1 MGLVIA
7 TDIGG
12 TFTDMVAFDTDSKT
26 TVHAKS
32 HTDPGDLTGGIIR
45 CLQKSSLVLSE
56 ATDFV
61 HGSTVAINTAI
72 ERKGAVTALIVTRG
86 MRDVYAIG
94 RGNRPEAYNLFFE
107 RPEPFVPRSRI
118 IEIDERLDAAG
129 NIVTPLDPQSVRD
142 ALQTALGAEAESI
155 AVCLLHAYASPKH
168 EEMTA
173 ALIGEVTPGSYL
185 SLSHEILREYREYER
200 MSTTVLNAYVGPRV
214 SEYIAELD
222 KALAAAGFGGR
233 MSIMQS
239 NGGVMAPATARRQPI
254 RTMESGPV
262 SGVIAASQLSRRLG
276 IKHAV
281 AFDMGGTTAKA
292 ALIEDGAA
300 VMSEGYFVGDEMS
313 GHPVMLPVVDV
324 IEVGAG
330 GGSIAHLDEVG
341 SLRIGPESAGGYP
354 GPICYG
360 WGGTRPT
367 VTDANAV
374 LGRLN
379 PERFLGGEMPLDVE
393 NAASAIGLGL
403 ATRLGLSTN
412 AAAQAVID
420 VAVNKMAL
428 AVRAV
433 SIERG
438 LDPRDCALIAFGGAG
453 PLHATAI
460 ARDLDIPTVIV
471 PPLPGH
477 YSAFG
482 MLVTDLRHDYVRT
495 CYGRLDEVPPATLA
509 AMIDEM
515 TAEGRALLA
524 SEGLADDAIASESFL
539 DLRYAGQ
546 EFTLRVPVAGDEV
559 TTAGLAAVRARF
571 DEMHEA
577 RYGHVAKDE
586 VVEVVNARLV
596 ATGKR
601 DVPDLDSPPAA
612 SAAATP
618 AGTRQV
624 GFAGPG
630 GCVLREAAVWRREEL
645 APGARIAGPAIVE
658 EYASTVV
665 VGEGD
670 VATVGDLGEIIV
682 SVASRRAAPAGA
694 PALGEDR

>member
-1 MGLVIA
+1 
-7 TDIGG
+7 
-12 TFTDMVAFDTDSKT
+12 
-26 TVHAKS
+26 
-32 HTDPGDLTGGIIR
+32 
-45 CLQKSSLVLSE
+45 
-56 ATDFV
+56 
-61 HGSTVAINTAI
+61 
-72 ERKGAVTALIVTRG
+72 
-86 MRDVYAIG
+86 
-94 RGNRPEAYNLFFE
+94 
-107 RPEPFVPRSRI
+107 
-118 IEIDERLDAAG
+118 
-129 NIVTPLDPQSVRD
+129 
-142 ALQTALGAEAESI
+142 
-155 AVCLLHAYASPKH
+155 
-168 EEMTA
+168 
-173 ALIGEVTPGSYL
+173 
-185 SLSHEILREYREYER
+185 
-200 MSTTVLNAYVGPRV
+200 VLNAYVGPRV

-300 VMSEGYFVGDEMS
+300 VMSEGYFVGDDMS

-477 YSAFG
+477 YSAVG
-482 MLVTDLRHDYVRT
+482 MLLTDLRHDYVRT
-495 CYGRLDEVPPATLA
+495 CYGRLDEVPPATMA
-509 AMIDEM
+509 GMIAEM
-515 TAEGRALLA
+515 TGEGRALLA
-524 SEGLADDAIASESFL
+524 SEGLADDAIASESFF

-559 TTAGLAAVRARF
+559 TKAGLAAVRARF

-586 VVEVVNARLV
+586 MVEIVNVRLV
-596 ATGKR
+596 ATGRR

-612 SAAATP
+612 NASARP
-618 AGTRQV
+618 VGTRQV

-630 GCVLREAAVWRREEL
+630 GCVLRESAVWRREDL
-645 APGARIAGPAIVE
+645 APGTRIAGPAIVE

-682 SVASRRAAPAGA
+682 SVASRRVAPAGA
-694 PALGEDR
+694 PAEGGDR

>member
-1 MGLVIA
+1 MSLVIA

-12 TFTDMVAFDTDSKT
+12 TFTDMVAFDTLTKS

-32 HTDPGDLTGGIIR
+32 HTEPEDLTAGIVR
-45 CLQKSSLVLSE
+45 CLQKSGLALPE

-86 MRDVYAIG
+86 TRDVYAIG

-107 RPEPFVPRSRI
+107 RPEPFVPRSRVL
-118 IEIDERLDAAG
+118 EIDERMDATG
-129 NIVTPLDPQSVRD
+129 NVVTPLDDQSVRD
-142 ALQTALGAEAESI
+142 ALAAALGADAESI
-155 AVCLLHAYASPKH
+155 AVCLLHAYASPRH
-168 EEMTA
+168 EELTA
-173 ALIGEVTPGSYL
+173 EVVRQAAPDSYL

-200 MSTTVLNAYVGPRV
+200 MSTTVLNAYIGPRV
-214 SEYIAELD
+214 SEYIAELE
-222 KALAAAGFGGR
+222 KTLTAGGFAGR
-233 MSIMQS
+233 LSIMQS
-239 NGGVMAPATARRQPI
+239 NGGVMAPATARRQPV

-262 SGVIAASQLSRRLG
+262 SGVIAAGQLARRLG
-276 IKHAV
+276 VRHAV
-281 AFDMGGTTAKA
+281 AFDMGGTTAKT
-292 ALIEDGAA
+292 ALIEDGAP

-374 LGRLN
+374 LGRLD
-379 PERFLGGEMPLDVE
+379 PGRFLGGEMPLDIDS
-393 NAASAIGLGL
+393 AASAIGQQL
-403 ATRLGLSTN
+403 ATRLGLSTD
-412 AAAQAVID
+412 AAAQAIVD

-438 LDPRDCALIAFGGAG
+438 LDPRDCALVAFGGAG
-453 PLHATAI
+453 PLHAVAI
-460 ARDLDIPTVIV
+460 ARDLDIPTVII

-482 MLVTDLRHDYVRT
+482 MLVSDVRHDYVRT
-495 CYGRLDEVPPATLA
+495 CYGRLDEVPPATIA
-509 AMIDEM
+509 AMIAEM
-515 TAEGRALLA
+515 ADEGRALLA
-524 SEGLADDAIASESFL
+524 EEDLPDDAISAEPFF

-546 EFTLRVPVAGDEV
+546 EFTLRVPVSPAEV
-559 TTAGLAAVRARF
+559 TPEGLPAVRARF
-571 DEMHEA
+571 DDMHEA

-586 VVEVVNARLV
+586 AVEVVNVRLV
-596 ATGKR
+596 ATGHR
-601 DVPDLDSPPAA
+601 DTPDLDAAPDTTGSPAP
-612 SAAATP
+612 TGVRP
-618 AGTRQV
+618 V

-630 GCVLREAAVWRREEL
+630 GCVLRDATIWRREGL
-645 APGARIAGPAIVE
+645 APGTRITGPAIVE

-665 VGEGD
+665 ADQGD
-670 VATVGDLGEIIV
+670 IVTVGDLGEIVIN
-682 SVASRRAAPAGA
+682 VASRRPATVASAAQ
-694 PALGEDR
+694 GEDK

>member
-1 MGLVIA
+1 MSLVIA

-12 TFTDMVAFDTDSKT
+12 TFTDMVAFDTGSKKMI
-26 TVHAKS
+26 HAKS
-32 HTDPGDLTGGIIR
+32 HTDPGDLTGGIMR
-45 CLQKSSLVLSE
+45 CLQKSDLALPE

-86 MRDVYAIG
+86 TRDVYTIG

-107 RPEPFVPRSRI
+107 RPEPFVPRNRI
-118 IEIDERLDAAG
+118 IEIDERMDAAG
-129 NIVTPLDPQSVRD
+129 NVVTPLDPQSVRD
-142 ALQTALGAEAESI
+142 ALQTALGAEAESV
-155 AVCLLHAYASPKH
+155 AVCLLHAYASPRH

-173 ALIGEVTPGSYL
+173 ELIGEVSPGSYL

-214 SEYIAELD
+214 SEYIAELE

-233 MSIMQS
+233 VSIMQS
-239 NGGVMAPATARRQPI
+239 NGGVMAPATARKQPV

-341 SLRIGPESAGGYP
+341 ALRIGPESAGGYP

-360 WGGTRPT
+360 WGGTSPT

-379 PERFLGGEMPLDVE
+379 PGRFLGGEMPLDVE
-393 NAASAIGLGL
+393 NAAAAIGLEL

-482 MLVTDLRHDYVRT
+482 MLVTDVRHDYVRT
-495 CYGRLDEVPPATLA
+495 CYGRLDEIPPATLT
-509 AMIDEM
+509 AMIAEM
-515 TAEGRALLA
+515 TDEGRALLE
-524 SEGLADDAIASESFL
+524 SEGLTDDAIAVEPFF

-546 EFTLRVPVAGDEV
+546 EFTLRVPVGDGEV
-559 TTAGLAAVRARF
+559 SEAGLRAVRDRF

-586 VVEVVNARLV
+586 AVEIVNVRLV
-596 ATGKR
+596 ATGRR
-601 DVPDLDSPPAA
+601 DTPELDAPPAA
-612 SAAATP
+612 AGPATP
-618 AGTRQV
+618 VGIRQV

-630 GCVLREAAVWRREEL
+630 GCVLKDSTVWQREDL
-645 APGARIAGPAIVE
+645 APGAKITGPAIVE
-658 EYASTVV
+658 EYASTIVI
-665 VGEGD
+665 GEGD
-670 VATVGDLGEIIV
+670 IVTVGDLGEIIV
-682 SVASRRAAPAGA
+682 SVASRRPAPAGA
-694 PALGEDR
+694 AAEGRDR